1 MVQPSASEELD
12 GLLLAA
18 HAQGSHTDLVTL
30 YTRAAD
36 TKEAAG
42 DIEATCFF
50 LTQAFIFALESGD
63 DNTADLNARL
73 VAYGREVPLDG

>member
-1 MVQPSASEELD
+1 MDQPSTSAELD
-12 GLLLAA
+12 SLLLQA
-18 HAQGSHTDLVTL
+18 HADGDRHLLVRL

-36 TKEAAG
+36 AKEAQG
-42 DIEATCFF
+42 DVEATCFF

-63 DNTADLNARL
+63 ENTADLNARL

>member
-1 MVQPSASEELD
+1 MDQPSASEELD
-12 GLLLAA
+12 GLLLEA
-18 HAQGSHTDLVTL
+18 HARGSRADLVKL

-36 TKEAAG
+36 AKEAAG
-42 DIEATCFF
+42 DVEATCFF

-63 DNTADLNARL
+63 EKTADLNMRL